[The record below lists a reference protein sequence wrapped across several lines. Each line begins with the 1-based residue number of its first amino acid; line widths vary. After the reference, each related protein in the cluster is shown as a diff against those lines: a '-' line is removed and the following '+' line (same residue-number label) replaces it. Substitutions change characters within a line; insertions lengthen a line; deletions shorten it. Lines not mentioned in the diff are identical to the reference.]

1 MELGSSDDTLII
13 LRNQDDLK
21 VDCLFSVLCGYFPS
35 EASHF
40 VLLCYG
46 SFVGGS
52 SSGAL
57 WCFDWDI
64 MFGVV
69 VWNLWLKRNSIAFGS
84 PLEDS
89 RYVLEHSRHLQG
101 LTCKANK
108 LRKLSRALQGQSSNV
123 PKPRTPPPVNPVKVN
138 TDNV

>member
-1 MELGSSDDTLII
+1 MTVSVWSGLVKSGRLDEFLSMEFMSWVAMNLI
-13 LRNQDDLK
+13 
-21 VDCLFSVLCGYFPS
+21 
-35 EASHF
+35 
-40 VLLCYG
+40 
-46 SFVGGS
+46 
-52 SSGAL
+52 
-57 WCFDWDI
+57 
-64 MFGVV
+64 
-69 VWNLWLKRNSIAFGS
+69 
-84 PLEDS
+84 DS